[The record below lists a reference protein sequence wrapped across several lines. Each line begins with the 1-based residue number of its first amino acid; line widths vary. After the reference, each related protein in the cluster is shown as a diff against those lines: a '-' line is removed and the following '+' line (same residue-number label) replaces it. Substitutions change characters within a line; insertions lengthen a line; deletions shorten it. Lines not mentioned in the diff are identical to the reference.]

1 MLGLCAWF
9 GLTVTRGELS
19 VGANRLLIMDHE
31 PEVRGFVGGVGR
43 DLGFE
48 VTDTSV
54 QTSLLAR

>member
-1 MLGLCAWF
+1 
-9 GLTVTRGELS
+9 